1 MNILM
6 MVSWY
11 TEQGKDKLESGV
23 FHYEQAMNLKKDCN
37 VAIYF
42 PFDKQ
47 IVENETVEEEWGL
60 LTYRSKYIDKRRW
73 KARIQI
79 ANTMKRIIA
88 EFKPDVIHAHC
99 AGAAGVYAVILGK
112 RYHIP
117 VVVTEHTPLGLS
129 HADKLGISRLLSK
142 IAYTKSDA
150 NICVS
155 KALQKDLEIAFPKC
169 KFDVIYNGTI
179 APTVTSESK
188 KYYKKG
194 YVNAV
199 IVAILYDLEI
209 KGMKYLLQ
217 AMRMIKK
224 QGKKIVLH
232 HIGGGEYLQHFQ
244 QMAKEL
250 DVEDVCIFHGR
261 CDKDELYEI
270 EAEMDFFVSS
280 SLVES
285 GGVSV
290 QEAML
295 LGKPVVGTNS
305 GGVDSLVPEEAGI
318 IVEKASAEA
327 LRDGLLQMSS
337 TVKNYDKEWIKQY
350 AFRNF
355 EIGNIS
361 DKYLQLYRTLCNESD
376 K

>member
-11 TEQGKDKLESGV
+11 TEQGKDKLEAGV
-23 FHYEQAMNLKKDCN
+23 FHYEQSMNLKKSCN

-42 PFDKQ
+42 PFDRQ
-47 IVENETVEEEWGL
+47 ITENETVKKEWGI
-60 LTYRSKYIDKRRW
+60 LTYRSKYVDKRRW
-73 KARIQI
+73 NARIQI
-79 ANTMKRIIA
+79 AKTMKRIIA

-99 AGAAGVYAVILGK
+99 AGAAGVYAVALGK
-112 RYHIP
+112 KHHIP

-129 HADKLGISRLLSK
+129 HADKFGISRLLSK

-155 KALQKDLEIAFPKC
+155 KALQKELKTAFPKC

-179 APTVTSESK
+179 APTVTSKSK
-188 KYYKKG
+188 KYYKEG

-199 IVAILYDLEI
+199 IVAILYDLEV
-209 KGMKYLLQ
+209 KGIKYLLQ
-217 AMRMIKK
+217 AMKMIKE

-232 HIGGGEYLQHFQ
+232 HIGGGEYLQYFQ

-250 DVEDVCIFHGR
+250 DIADVCIFHGR
-261 CDKDELYEI
+261 CNKDELYTI

-295 LGKPVVGTNS
+295 LGKPVLGTNS
-305 GGVDSLVPEEAGI
+305 GGVDSLVPKEAGI

-327 LRDGLLQMSS
+327 LRDGLVYMAS
-337 TVKNYDKEWIKQY
+337 TVRNYDKEWIKQY

-361 DKYLQLYRTLCNESD
+361 KKYLNLYRTLCNQSD

>member
-23 FHYEQAMNLKKDCN
+23 FHYEQSMNLKKSCN

-42 PFDKQ
+42 PYDKQ
-47 IVENETVEEEWGL
+47 IVEDETVEEEWGL
-60 LTYRSKYIDKRRW
+60 LTYRSKYNDKKRW
-73 KARIQI
+73 KTRMQI
-79 ANTMKRIIA
+79 AKTMKRIVA

-99 AGAAGVYAVILGK
+99 AGAAGVYAVTLGK
-112 RYHIP
+112 KYHIP

-155 KALQKDLEIAFPKC
+155 KSLQKELKTAFPKC
-169 KFDVIYNGTI
+169 EFDVIYNGTI

-188 KYYKKG
+188 KYYKEG
-194 YVNAV
+194 YVNVV

-209 KGMKYLLQ
+209 KGLKYLLQ
-217 AMRMIKK
+217 AMKMLKE
-224 QGKKIVLH
+224 QGKKIMLH

-250 DVEDVCIFHGR
+250 DIEDVCIFHGR

-295 LGKPVVGTNS
+295 LGKPILGTNS

-327 LRDGLLQMSS
+327 LRDGLVHMESNL
-337 TVKNYDKEWIKQY
+337 KNYDKEWIKQY

-361 DKYLQLYRTLCNESD
+361 DKYLKLYRTLCNESD